1 MTAQQNDQRIDASSN
16 CTQFV
21 IANDGEAIQLMF
33 GCFRLCP
40 TRLLNQPARPSPDTS
55 WIASLS
61 LAMTGPGLS
70 SRACEAIQLMFGC
83 SCDCTTRV
91 LNQPARPSP
100 DTSWIASLPLAMT
113 APGLSSRACEAI
125 QLMFGCSRLC
135 STRVLNQPARPS
147 PIFSWIASLPLAMT
161 VMIEY
166 LFVPMPSTILPVR
179 LWSWLALCV

>member
-1 MTAQQNDQRIDASSN
+1 MYLWTAWLLPRTLCEPGGSRSGGG
-16 CTQFV
+16 V
-21 IANDGEAIQLMF
+21 IANEGEAIQLMF

-40 TRLLNQPARPSPDTS
+40 TRL
-55 WIASLS
+55 
-61 LAMTGPGLS
+61 
-70 SRACEAIQLMFGC
+70 
-83 SCDCTTRV
+83 

-125 QLMFGCSRLC
+125 QLMFGCSC
-135 STRVLNQPARPS
+135 DCPTRVLNQPARPS
-147 PIFSWIASLPLAMT
+147 PLFSWIASLSLAMT

-179 LWSWLALCV
+179 LWSWRARFACDSL